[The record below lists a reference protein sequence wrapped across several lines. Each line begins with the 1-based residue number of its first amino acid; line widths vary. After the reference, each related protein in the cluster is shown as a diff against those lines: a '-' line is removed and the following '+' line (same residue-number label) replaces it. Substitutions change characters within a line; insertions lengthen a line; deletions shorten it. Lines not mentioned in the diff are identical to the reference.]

1 MSTPSHCSPPCR
13 NPAFGRDAR
22 LRAKWQF
29 DVMRASTDKQVG
41 KFCVLVAVKTP
52 PDNQRRAA
60 FSISRRYSPLAVT
73 RNRARRLFRE
83 TYRQLYPALP
93 PVWLLFIPRYHLQ
106 KAKLADVAGEVCRLA
121 ERLGLGRLALPQ
133 ETPGG
138 KDHVTPP
145 ASP

>member
-1 MSTPSHCSPPCR
+1 MSTLSHSSPSRR
-13 NPAFGRDAR
+13 NPAFGRESR

-41 KFCVLVAVKTP
+41 KFCVLIAVKTP

-83 TYRQLYPALP
+83 IYRLMYPALP
-93 PVWLLFIPRYHLQ
+93 SVWLLFIPRHNLH
-106 KAKLADVAGEVCRLA
+106 KATLPEVAGEVCRLA
-121 ERLGLGRLALPQ
+121 ERLGLGKMAVQLGQ
-133 ETPGG
+133 PGG
-138 KDHVTPP
+138 KDHGAEP